1 MVTPTPTGVP
11 GGGELGPQQHAG
23 GGEGAE
29 GQRQRAGAD
38 ALPGGGSALQVG
50 GPQARRAGGCWAR
63 GPGDKG
69 KPCAVPAPPSACR
82 ASPPPRPPAP
92 SCPEFESGGQP
103 VGSRRAL
110 QHGNLLQCLA
120 QCAEVTPYLLVMEFC
135 PMVSGRAPH
144 RPCSPCAPSSC
155 PGCSEGG
162 LSCPPGGKAAVAGTP
177 HRHPVGLT
185 FPLQWDLGARPTA
198 SPRRPVGR
206 RRSHVAREGGGC
218 VWGPTAHWLQVLRR
232 VRTLSWEPLTSASL
246 ASREA
251 CFTHGVD
258 TACKMPPGPLPR
270 SLTAPDLLGAAHGRH
285 GALQHAGPHC
295 LGSGLLAIAVTSWG
309 FARVAG
315 PFLEPGGVHR
325 SGIRWLTLWSP
336 VPCSHRARR
345 CRSRGPS
352 AGCQQ

>member
-1 MVTPTPTGVP
+1 MVTPAPTGVP

-50 GPQARRAGGCWAR
+50 GPWARRAEGCWAW

-82 ASPPPRPPAP
+82 ASPPARPPSP

-135 PMVSGRAPH
+135 PMVSGRAAP

-162 LSCPPGGKAAVAGTP
+162 LSYPPGGRAAAVGTP
-177 HRHPVGLT
+177 RGH
-185 FPLQWDLGARPTA
+185 
-198 SPRRPVGR
+198 PVGR
-206 RRSHVAREGGGC
+206 RLRL
-218 VWGPTAHWLQVLRR
+218 GP
-232 VRTLSWEPLTSASL
+232 PCML
-246 ASREA
+246 A
-251 CFTHGVD
+251 
-258 TACKMPPGPLPR
+258 
-270 SLTAPDLLGAAHGRH
+270 
-285 GALQHAGPHC
+285 AGPAQ
-295 LGSGLLAIAVTSWG
+295 S
-309 FARVAG
+309 
-315 PFLEPGGVHR
+315 
-325 SGIRWLTLWSP
+325 
-336 VPCSHRARR
+336 
-345 CRSRGPS
+345 
-352 AGCQQ
+352 